1 MVKIELRDLKDK
13 GEDLA
18 AFLEKRLMIKPSI
31 EGSTIILDD
40 TKSKVKLKKSL
51 LKAYLKRYLHINELR
66 KNHRVLVKDDEFR
79 LVASKVKEKEEEG

>member
-1 MVKIELRDLKDK
+1 MVKIELGDLKDK
-13 GEDLA
+13 SEDLA

-66 KNHRVLVKDDEFR
+66 KSHRVLVKEDEFR
-79 LVASKVKEKEEEG
+79 LVGLKVEEKEG